1 MKLLYTL
8 PLWALTA
15 CAPAENHTP
24 LETSLEALTAEQ
36 CMYFEEGGHVTICHA
51 TGNPNKPYRQIRIAT
66 PACVNAHADH
76 PGDSIAVN
84 GDCGPDACLAED
96 TPCDNTR
103 PCCDELTCTE
113 GRCAPR
119 PLVCVTE
126 DFTSFGCDTTIDQ
139 GSAIFGG
146 GGTMSLAI
154 GASPL
159 AVYQTQLE
167 ACEFSFGPCSTLNI
181 DSAGMPMLTAQDN
194 IYAIAFDFPQLQESF
209 AVGKIYGLGVLTF
222 TFYRDG
228 VAVLTDA
235 VSRNPETDPSI
246 ACEVGNTESWAPAG
260 GFDRVVVQGG
270 IFGLTDLETCHR

>member
-8 PLWALTA
+8 PLWALIA
-15 CAPAENHTP
+15 CAPAEDSIQ

-36 CMYFEEGGHVTICHA
+36 CMYFQEHGRVTICHA
-51 TGNPNKPYRQIRIAT
+51 TGNPCRPYREIRVAT
-66 PACVNAHADH
+66 RACINAHADH
-76 PGDSIAVN
+76 PGDSIAVD

-126 DFTSFGCDTTIDQ
+126 DFTSFGCDINIPQ
-139 GSAIFGG
+139 GAAIFGG
-146 GGTMSLAI
+146 GGTMSRTV

-167 ACEFSFGPCSTLNI
+167 ACEFSFGPCSTLNLDTASPI
-181 DSAGMPMLTAQDN
+181 LTAQDN
-194 IYAIAFDFPQLQESF
+194 VYEVTFDFPEVQESF
-209 AVGKIYGLGVLTF
+209 AVGKLYGLGLTTF
-222 TFYRDG
+222 TFYRGG
-228 VAVLTDA
+228 VPVLT
-235 VSRNPETDPSI
+235 ETVNRDPGSNSSI
-246 ACEVGNTESWAPAG
+246 VCEVGNTEAWAPAG